1 MEIDDE
7 ITTDY
12 EWIIAKRD
20 TGHVAIHVP
29 KGSINDVIHRY
40 TATAKGE
47 PFMTLEEIFYGEA
60 RPASA
65 QPRMRA
71 FSANVSSPLRTR
83 SMTKHPRHGASPSVE
98 RQAQAGEPKGNAP
111 GS

>member
-1 MEIDDE
+1 
-7 ITTDY
+7 
-12 EWIIAKRD
+12 
-20 TGHVAIHVP
+20 
-29 KGSINDVIHRY
+29 
-40 TATAKGE
+40 
-47 PFMTLEEIFYGEA
+47 MTLEEIFYGEA

-83 SMTKHPRHGASPSVE
+83 SMTKHPRHGASRRKTSS
-98 RQAQAGEPKGNAP
+98 QAGEPKGNAP